1 MRVGSGKWVV
11 TGGAALDWRL
21 AQRSEIQR
29 ARTTVDLDFLYR
41 ATEER
46 AFAELMAATQVD
58 LHDYFEFRVGPRT
71 RPPEP
76 ERGSMRYHMV
86 ALLGAVPYLDF
97 AVDIGVLDPLRWPPD
112 QLLVSA
118 VLDDPDFGPFH
129 IPALP
134 IPHQLAEKVHAL
146 TRTLKDGARR
156 TRAVKDLVDIVLLS
170 LTEQPQAEDV
180 RVALQAVF
188 HAYGT
193 HRLPGALPATPT
205 VWARDYQEIAGP
217 LGLPV
222 ELAAAD
228 LMAAEFLNPVLQSGA
243 QGQWNRTRRQWAS

>member
-1 MRVGSGKWVV
+1 VRRYRTPEAFRQALAERLTRHASDQRTPFEVVRRRLVFQRLMARLMRVGSGNWVV

-21 AQRSEIQR
+21 AQRFEIQR

-41 ATEER
+41 ATAEQ

-58 LHDYFEFRVGPRT
+58 LHDYFEFRVGLRT

-112 QLLVSA
+112 QILVSA
-118 VLDDPDFGPFH
+118 VLDDPDFGPLH
-129 IPALP
+129 VPALP

-156 TRAVKDLVDIVLLS
+156 TRAVKDLVDIV
-170 LTEQPQAEDV
+170 
-180 RVALQAVF
+180 R
-188 HAYGT
+188 
-193 HRLPGALPATPT
+193 
-205 VWARDYQEIAGP
+205 
-217 LGLPV
+217 
-222 ELAAAD
+222 
-228 LMAAEFLNPVLQSGA
+228 
-243 QGQWNRTRRQWAS
+243 RTRTMESHASPMGIVAAIARPSDHALSAPMQLPEL